1 MFGGGQQTSAV
12 TDDSAVGSLLAGL
25 GDNGS
30 DSESDDVD
38 ADGGDGGERAE
49 GEQEGVREEAVEQVE
64 GVGRG
69 EGAAGVDG
77 CDMGRPPPIR
87 RPSLDWLLQATLDET
102 IGEGV
107 TAEDGAPAS
116 TKGEE
121 GSPTRESTPILE
133 SRHEQVSLWM
143 NSRRG
148 ASLLGTTMGHLSL
161 LSLFTTF
168 RTLPSSSC
176 P

>member
-1 MFGGGQQTSAV
+1 MFGGGQQASSV

-38 ADGGDGGERAE
+38 ADAGDGGERAE
-49 GEQEGVREEAVEQVE
+49 GEQEGVREEAVEGIE
-64 GVGRG
+64 EVGRG
-69 EGAAGVDG
+69 EGAAGLDG
-77 CDMGRPPPIR
+77 RDMGRPPPPIR
-87 RPSLDWLLQATLDET
+87 RQSLDWLLQATLDET

-116 TKGEE
+116 TKGDE

-143 NSRRG
+143 IS
-148 ASLLGTTMGHLSL
+148 
-161 LSLFTTF
+161 
-168 RTLPSSSC
+168 
-176 P
+176 